1 MPQYEFDKS
10 SFSFKKTGHTIW
22 SVLLTVLRFVAVT
35 LLLAVVYYLVFA
47 LVISTDTERKL
58 RRENRMYERIYPQML
73 EREQMLDKV
82 ITGLQVKDN
91 EIYQEIFSAQAPS
104 LNSEDA
110 FDILAGSDT
119 IPDRKLV
126 EYTSGKADDL
136 LEKSKKVEESFA
148 GLLDD
153 GSKILPPLSLPLKSV
168 SYAQV
173 GASIGQRMNPF
184 YKVPSRHDGLDLIA
198 PQGDPVLAAA
208 DGIVSDVNISRKG
221 LGNQVEIR
229 HDGGY
234 VTRYAHLGDV
244 EVRVGQVVKT
254 GRKLGTVG
262 ISGNSFAPHLHYEVL
277 KDGEYLDPV
286 NYFFA
291 SVTPDEYV
299 KMLFMSV
306 TTGQSLD

>member
-1 MPQYEFDKS
+1 MPQYVFDKN
-10 SFSFKKTGHTIW
+10 SFSFKKSGRTIW
-22 SVLLTVLRFVAVT
+22 SVLLTVLKFVVVT
-35 LLLAVVYYLVFA
+35 FSLAVVYYAVFS
-47 LVISTDTERKL
+47 LIISTDTERKL
-58 RRENRMYERIYPQML
+58 RRENRMYERIYPQMK

-104 LNSEDA
+104 LNSDEA

-119 IPDRKLV
+119 IPDKRLV
-126 EYTSGKADDL
+126 EYTSNKAD
-136 LEKSKKVEESFA
+136 
-148 GLLDD
+148 GLLAKTEAVDACFEELLNGGKKD
-153 GSKILPPLSLPLKSV
+153 LPPLSLPLKSV

-173 GASIGQRMNPF
+173 GASLGQRVNPF
-184 YKVPSRHDGLDLIA
+184 YKVPSQHNGLDLIA

-208 DGIVSDVNISRKG
+208 DGVVSNVTMSRKG

-234 VTRYAHLGDV
+234 VTRYSHLGDV
-244 EVRVGQVVKT
+244 EVREGQFVRT

-277 KDGEYLDPV
+277 QNDEYLDPV

-299 KMLFMSV
+299 RMLFMSV